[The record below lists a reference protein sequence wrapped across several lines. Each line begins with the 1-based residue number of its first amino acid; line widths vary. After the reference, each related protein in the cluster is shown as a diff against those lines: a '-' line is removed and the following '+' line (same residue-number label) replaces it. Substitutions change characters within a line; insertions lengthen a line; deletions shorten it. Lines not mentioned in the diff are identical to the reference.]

1 MFDPHASTPGPS
13 LHGLATV
20 NAGGWTAPNT
30 RPATD
35 ARLRNCEQ
43 LLLDEAVRLGMNPWT
58 ILLPDGEGPVVKTAG
73 EEAAENIVRME
84 EELRQLEAESTD
96 QAFAGAKELLRKSI
110 NDEKNLVVSRSVRII
125 EVYSFNL

>member
-1 MFDPHASTPGPS
+1 M
-13 LHGLATV
+13 